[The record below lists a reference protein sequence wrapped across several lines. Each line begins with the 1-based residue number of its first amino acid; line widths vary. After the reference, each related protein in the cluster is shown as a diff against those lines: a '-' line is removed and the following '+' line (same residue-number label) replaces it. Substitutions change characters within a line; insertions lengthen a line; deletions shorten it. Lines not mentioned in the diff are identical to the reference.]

1 MVWKIVFRVASRNDL
16 HRIGGYNESRD
27 GSQAAESFVSALLR
41 RATDL
46 IHAPHSGRPM
56 PERRGARILV
66 AGSYLIIYRL
76 DPRLREVHVLRFW
89 HGARRRR
96 PLR

>member
-1 MVWKIVFRVASRNDL
+1 MVWKINFRVASRNDL
-16 HRIGGYNESRD
+16 HRIGEYIGKRD
-27 GSQAAESFVSALLR
+27 GSQAAETFVSALLR
-41 RATDL
+41 RAADL

-56 PERRGARILV
+56 PERRGTRILV

-76 DPRLREVHVLRFW
+76 DPRLQEVHVLRFW
-89 HGARRRR
+89 HGARRRH

>member
-1 MVWKIVFRVASRNDL
+1 MVWKINFRVASRNDL
-16 HRIGGYNESRD
+16 HRISRYIEKRD
-27 GSQAAESFVSALLR
+27 GSQAAEIFVSALLR
-41 RATDL
+41 KAADL
-46 IHAPHSGRPM
+46 VTAPHAGRPM

-76 DPRLREVHVLRFW
+76 APLLREVHVLRFW

>member
-1 MVWKIVFRVASRNDL
+1 MVWKIIFHVASRNDL
-16 HRIGGYNESRD
+16 HRIGGYIEKRD
-27 GSQAAESFVSALLR
+27 GSQAAETFVSALLR
-41 RATDL
+41 KAAGL
-46 IHAPHSGRPM
+46 IHAPHAGRPM

-76 DPRLREVHVLRFW
+76 HPRLREVHVLRFW